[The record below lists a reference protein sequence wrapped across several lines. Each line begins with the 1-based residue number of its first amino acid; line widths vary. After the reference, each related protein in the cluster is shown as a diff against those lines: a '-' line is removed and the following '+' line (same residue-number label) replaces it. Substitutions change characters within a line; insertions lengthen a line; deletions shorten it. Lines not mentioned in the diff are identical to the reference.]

1 MNFVTE
7 PSSKAIGFEN
17 EQSFESP
24 ARGSNDP
31 REMSNGSG
39 LSPLRIS
46 MNHSQIIDNED
57 SPTRRFAAVDV

>member
-7 PSSKAIGFEN
+7 PSAKAIGFEN

-31 REMSNGSG
+31 KGISNGSD
-39 LSPLRIS
+39 LSPLRI
-46 MNHSQIIDNED
+46 N
-57 SPTRRFAAVDV
+57 